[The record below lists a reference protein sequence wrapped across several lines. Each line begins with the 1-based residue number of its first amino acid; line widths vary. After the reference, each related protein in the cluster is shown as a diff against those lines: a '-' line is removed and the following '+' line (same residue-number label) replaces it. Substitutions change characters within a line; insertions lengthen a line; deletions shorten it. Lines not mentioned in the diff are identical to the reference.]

1 MAHCPQLTTRGRYGA
16 LPTIDHQGALWSR
29 VLYIPQW
36 GAMGHCALL
45 TTRGR
50 CGALP
55 TIDHQ
60 GALWST
66 VSY

>member
-1 MAHCPQLTTRGRYGA
+1 MGA
-16 LPTIDHQGALWSR
+16 LCTIDHQGALWSTAFNC
-29 VLYIPQW
+29 PPG
-36 GAMGHCALL
+36 GAMERSGLL
-45 TTRGR
+45 STMGR
-50 CGALP
+50 YGALS

>member
-1 MAHCPQLTTRGRYGA
+1 MERSVLLTTMGRYGA
-16 LPTIDHQGALWSR
+16 LS
-29 VLYIPQW
+29 
-36 GAMGHCALL
+36 
-45 TTRGR
+45 
-50 CGALP
+50 